1 MKKRL
6 FGILFG
12 LAMAVAMLP
21 AMAFADPAGYGV
33 WVNGEE
39 FTSDKLTIDCGSGT
53 AAYDP
58 AAGNVTLDN
67 AAVSKGDSDAG
78 SGYGIKATGDAKLT
92 ITLNGEN
99 SVTLPAGGGIWAAGD
114 VEITGAGKLAIN
126 AGGEN
131 HDGISVMGNVS
142 IKGVEVRINA
152 PGGIGIASNTVSV
165 DNAKLESKG
174 LYAGVDSCGLVIEN
188 GSDVTLESTKDNCNA
203 AYIHFGEGESGG
215 NITLS
220 DSKVTANSS
229 YPGLYAIKNF
239 RIHGGEI
246 QSTSSTDSSLWAGGD
261 LTVEGGARLVLDGK
275 YPAGC
280 GGTFTVGAASIK
292 SDNTNEDNVPAISD
306 SPVILEDYELTYA
319 MAIDSEGTQIDL
331 LKQEHGSEHLHLYKH
346 VEFVTTE
353 RTATYGLPFTKT
365 VKQGGSVAPGQE
377 TFSLEIFDIGN
388 GNANEY
394 KDVTYTASVKTNGA
408 GDYEGVL
415 TITGPASQVRQM
427 VSEGFFVREVKG
439 SAANWT
445 YSDAV
450 WRVEPRFDAD
460 EAALQMYPTRVEQS
474 DNGNVYVWNE
484 DNPAEKMAFEN
495 VYTFDDPVV
504 TKSIPFTKTVKQ
516 GGSVAPGQETFSLE
530 IFDIGNGNANEYK
543 DVTYTA
549 SVKTNG
555 AGDYEGVLTITGPAS
570 QVRQMVSEG
579 FFVREVKGSAA
590 NWTYSDAVWHV
601 GYEQLAGEGYTITF
615 SGGLPGLNQPI
626 GDNGQSVP
634 TDPEYGFVFHP
645 AKLESTDNGER
656 YVFDPQQRVER
667 MTFENIYTLNK
678 IALAKTGD
686 DSGFGLWLA
695 LLSASGAAVVVAAV
709 VTRRK
714 RRAER

>member
-99 SVTLPAGGGIWAAGD
+99 SVTLPAGGGILAAGD
-114 VEITGAGKLAIN
+114 VEITGAGKLAVN
-126 AGGEN
+126 VGGEN
-131 HDGISVMGNVS
+131 YDGISVAGNVS

-215 NITLS
+215 NIVLS

-261 LTVEGGARLVLDGK
+261 LTGEGGARLVLDGK

-353 RTATYGLPFTKT
+353 RTATRELPFTKT

-415 TITGPASQVRQM
+415 TITGPASQVQQ
-427 VSEGFFVREVKG
+427 F
-439 SAANWT
+439 
-445 YSDAV
+445 
-450 WRVEPRFDAD
+450 
-460 EAALQMYPTRVEQS
+460 
-474 DNGNVYVWNE
+474 
-484 DNPAEKMAFEN
+484 
-495 VYTFDDPVV
+495 
-504 TKSIPFTKTVKQ
+504 IC
-516 GGSVAPGQETFSLE
+516 
-530 IFDIGNGNANEYK
+530 
-543 DVTYTA
+543 
-549 SVKTNG
+549 
-555 AGDYEGVLTITGPAS
+555 
-570 QVRQMVSEG
+570 EG

-667 MTFENIYTLNK
+667 MTFENTYTLNK

-686 DSGFGLWLA
+686 DSGLGLWLA

-709 VTRRK
+709 VARRK